1 MRIDVYSHNFCVTE
15 MSRDERIAIEQYV
28 SRNLVSKKML
38 FEGGRKTWVPDKEF
52 FSHDEF
58 NTYARF
64 HINLANDFLK
74 SMAFYQIPKT
84 NIKVFRWIPLADE
97 RFKIELELKKLWDP
111 REHQVKCIDHILE
124 PGYNKIINL
133 QAGGGKTEITKHVM
147 LRTQLRSAGIMK
159 SSYIDRWI
167 PDMEDSFVYKKGE
180 LLEIAGSAALNSMM
194 EAALEN
200 EYPAKTMFFST
211 NTLGD
216 YIKSFE
222 ADGTTSKY
230 PIAPID
236 FFHKLG
242 IANVALDEGHQ
253 FPHMI
258 MKLFTYTHVHKFIT
272 LSGTLDT
279 QEPFKARMRDIMFP
293 VSQRF
298 TADYYN
304 KYIVVTACMYQLKKM
319 DSIRCKGYGGAYNHT
334 KFEETLL
341 LAKNKQMLA
350 SYLEL
355 ITYYIDW
362 KYTSVRAVGQK
373 FLLFCSTINF
383 CKVALKHLQKLWPHL
398 KIGIYVSTEKQK
410 VKDDVLKNADII
422 ISTVLSCGTAVDV
435 PNLRASLLTINL
447 NSQES
452 NEQAM
457 LRTRPLRDWPEV
469 DAEFCYLTC
478 MGIDKHM
485 EYHRN
490 KQDFFKDK
498 VKAHYIDMAPISV

>member
-28 SRNLVSKKML
+28 SRNLVSKKMSY
-38 FEGGRKTWVPDKEF
+38 EGGRKHWVPDKEF

-58 NTYARF
+58 YTYARF
-64 HINLANDFLK
+64 HINLANEFLK
-74 SMAFYQIPKT
+74 TMAFHQIPKT
-84 NIKVFRWIPLADE
+84 NIKVYRWIPLADE
-97 RFKIELELKKLWDP
+97 RFKVELELKKLWDP
-111 REHQVKCIDHILE
+111 REHQIKCIDHIIA
-124 PGYNKIINL
+124 PGHNKIINL

-147 LRTQLRSAGIMK
+147 LRTQLRAAGIMK

-180 LLEIAGSAALNSMM
+180 LLEIAGGAAMNAIM
-194 EAALEN
+194 EMALEG
-200 EYPAKTMFFST
+200 ETLPKTVFFST

-216 YIKSFE
+216 YIKAFE
-222 ADGTTSKY
+222 ADGLTTKY

-242 IANVALDEGHQ
+242 IGLVALDEGHQ

-279 QEPFKARMRDIMFP
+279 QEPFKARMRDVMYP
-293 VSQRF
+293 VTQRF

-319 DSIRCKGYGGAYNHT
+319 DSIRCKGYGGAYNHA
-334 KFEETLL
+334 KFEETLML
-341 LAKNKQMLA
+341 SKNRDMLK
-350 SYLEL
+350 SYMEL
-355 ITYYIDW
+355 ITYYIDY
-362 KYTSVRAVGQK
+362 KYTSVREVGQK

-383 CKVALKHLQKLWPHL
+383 CKVMVKHLQKLWPHL

-435 PNLRASLLTINL
+435 PNLRASLLTIAL
-447 NSQES
+447 NAQEA

-457 LRTRPLRDWPEV
+457 LRTRPLKDWPDV
-469 DAEFCYLTC
+469 DAEFLYLVC

-485 EYHRN
+485 EYHEN
-490 KQDFFKDK
+490 KKTFFANK
-498 VKAHYIDMAPISV
+498 VKAHYTDMAPISV